1 MGEELKK
8 DGEHIFEPTAD
19 NVTNTNTGYANKMGP
34 GAPPPGY
41 TNGMGPGTPPP
52 PGYTN
57 GMGPWT
63 PPPPGYS
70 NGMGPGTPPPPG
82 YTNGMGPGT
91 PPPGYA
97 NRMGPGTPPPGYAN
111 RMGPG
116 TPPPGYANRMG
127 PGTPPPGYT
136 NGMGPGTPP
145 PGYANR
151 MGPGTPPP
159 PGYMNGGMGVPPYRY
174 NAARPPQRRNS
185 AISAE
190 RFKMFGI
197 PVLIYAI
204 VSAACLYNNWSS
216 ILSAVM
222 AVVSIAFISVNIS
235 RGEKNLS
242 ADMKPDIG
250 SVSKSQI
257 KLIPYYL
264 IILLLSVAVSLTDE
278 SCMIFGCNVG
288 IILTEMY
295 AVMSYYNE
303 TENHGIIKGIIAFF
317 EMFFGAV
324 EYMGMPFSDRR
335 AEREKMGRK
344 RNSKLIYVLL
354 GCAIALPLLVII
366 LNLLSSADPVFAKVI
381 KDIFGKIFFSWDIV
395 KIVLFAAVIFFFVY
409 GFIVKAGRRDLG
421 AKAPKEGTYEP
432 VIGITITIVLSAF
445 YLIFAVVQIIYL
457 FMNSAGLPDDL
468 TYAEYARRGFFQ
480 LLFVAVVNI
489 CIVLIFNDIFR
500 KSVMLKTA
508 LVVMCV
514 CTYIMIASSAVRLS
528 MYIKEYD
535 LTYLRINTIWA
546 LVVTTIIM
554 TGVMV
559 SMFYSR
565 MPVFRFIFVTVMI
578 MFALYAFVRPGAV
591 IAKYNL
597 EHASGDVDLKY
608 VMDIGSDGVP
618 YVVDYLR
625 DKDVSADDD
634 LREVFEKYGDSSTY
648 SYYRCETVGGV
659 LSDIVECND
668 DKGYVRG
675 FNFSRYRATKIIKD
689 YVR

>member
-8 DGEHIFEPTAD
+8 DGEHISEPTAD

-34 GAPPPGY
+34 EAPPPGY

-52 PGYTN
+52 PGYT
-57 GMGPWT
+57 
-63 PPPPGYS
+63 

-97 NRMGPGTPPPGYAN
+97 NGMGPGTPPPGYAN

-116 TPPPGYANRMG
+116 TP
-127 PGTPPPGYT
+127 
-136 NGMGPGTPP
+136 PP

-235 RGEKNLS
+235 RGEKKLS

-295 AVMSYYNE
+295 AVMSYYND

-409 GFIVKAGRRDLG
+409 GFIVKA
-421 AKAPKEGTYEP
+421 
-432 VIGITITIVLSAF
+432 
-445 YLIFAVVQIIYL
+445 
-457 FMNSAGLPDDL
+457 
-468 TYAEYARRGFFQ
+468 
-480 LLFVAVVNI
+480 
-489 CIVLIFNDIFR
+489 
-500 KSVMLKTA
+500 
-508 LVVMCV
+508 
-514 CTYIMIASSAVRLS
+514 
-528 MYIKEYD
+528 
-535 LTYLRINTIWA
+535 
-546 LVVTTIIM
+546 
-554 TGVMV
+554 
-559 SMFYSR
+559 
-565 MPVFRFIFVTVMI
+565 
-578 MFALYAFVRPGAV
+578 
-591 IAKYNL
+591 
-597 EHASGDVDLKY
+597 
-608 VMDIGSDGVP
+608 
-618 YVVDYLR
+618 
-625 DKDVSADDD
+625 
-634 LREVFEKYGDSSTY
+634 
-648 SYYRCETVGGV
+648 
-659 LSDIVECND
+659 
-668 DKGYVRG
+668 
-675 FNFSRYRATKIIKD
+675 
-689 YVR
+689 